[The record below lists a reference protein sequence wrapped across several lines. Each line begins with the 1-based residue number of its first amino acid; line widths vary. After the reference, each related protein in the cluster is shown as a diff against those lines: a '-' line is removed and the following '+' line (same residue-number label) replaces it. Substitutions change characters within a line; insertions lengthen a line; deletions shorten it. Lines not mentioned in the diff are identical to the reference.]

1 MAITKRTRI
10 TASSRMPR
18 RSASASKFVR
28 SASVARP
35 VTASRTLNRPVA
47 RPRSINAGTSITA
60 SARRRATNTPV
71 MGASKVKLNAKQ
83 QIFCNTLRANIAKSN
98 RSVMAA
104 TNTSN
109 IMAKPAFTELLPLF
123 VQKLLLPE
131 VMGTVAMTSR
141 QQLIPY
147 FKFLAENTKGVTA
160 AGDILSSPFANRQG
174 IDPNFT
180 GRVVKNEAVN
190 ASTIAYTPILP
201 GSVSIEDGTN
211 KYYDDGAGNLVDAG
225 TSATAGTINYA
236 LGTITG
242 ITGDLVASYEYDNE
256 TVGPDQNGNYGAKMG
271 KAYFNLDEIN
281 LVATAHQLSCYWSIY
296 SAFAASTEW
305 GSDLETMSKEAAIG
319 EITAEINSA
328 GFKALTDAATY
339 KPQFNWDASPVL
351 GGAIDPQG
359 YLNMFQMKLNNAAS
373 SIYQGT
379 RTTRPN
385 RLLVGSTVSDVL
397 AMMPTFQPAAISD
410 TVGPFKFGTLGNYE
424 VYVDPNMDMNTWVML
439 NKSDDLRR
447 NAALFGEYMPV
458 VATEPIV
465 LADNSVQQGYASMYA
480 IEVINPDLIV
490 SGKITGSF

>member
-10 TASSRMPR
+10 TASSRMPASR
-18 RSASASKFVR
+18 RMPAR
-28 SASVARP
+28 RP
-35 VTASRTLNRPVA
+35 VVASSARRVSA

-60 SARRRATNTPV
+60 SARKRAATPV
-71 MGASKVKLNAKQ
+71 MSASNVKLTAKQ
-83 QIFCNTLRANIAKSN
+83 RIFCNTLRANIARSN

-123 VQKLLLPE
+123 VQKLILPE
-131 VMGTVAMTSR
+131 IMGTVAMTSR

-147 FKFLAENTKGVTA
+147 FKFIAENSKGVTN
-160 AGDILSSPFANRQG
+160 AGDVFSSPFANTQG
-174 IDPNFT
+174 VDPNFT
-180 GRVVKNEAVN
+180 GRVVKDETVTGGA
-190 ASTIAYTPILP
+190 IAYTPVLP
-201 GSVSIEDGTN
+201 GSVSIEDGTT
-211 KYYDDGAGNLVDAG
+211 KYYDNGDGTIVNAEG
-225 TSATAGTINYA
+225 TVVEGASINYA
-236 LGTITG
+236 TGAIAGIAGT
-242 ITGDLVASYEYDNE
+242 LKVSYEYDNE
-256 TVGPDQNGNYGAKMG
+256 TVGPDQNGKYGAKMG

-281 LVATAHQLSCYWSIY
+281 LVATAHQLACYWSIY

-319 EITAEINSA
+319 EITAEINSN
-328 GFKALTDAATY
+328 GFNALENAATY

-379 RTTRPN
+379 RTSRPN
-385 RLLVGSTVSDVL
+385 RLLVGSTVSDVI
-397 AMMPTFQPAAISD
+397 AMMPNFQPADISD
-410 TVGPFKFGTLGNYE
+410 TVGPFKFGKLGQYDI
-424 VYVDPNMDMNTWVML
+424 YVDPNMDMNTWVML
-439 NKSDDLRR
+439 AKNDDLRR

-458 VATEPIV
+458 VATEPVV

-490 SGKITGSF
+490 SGKITGAF